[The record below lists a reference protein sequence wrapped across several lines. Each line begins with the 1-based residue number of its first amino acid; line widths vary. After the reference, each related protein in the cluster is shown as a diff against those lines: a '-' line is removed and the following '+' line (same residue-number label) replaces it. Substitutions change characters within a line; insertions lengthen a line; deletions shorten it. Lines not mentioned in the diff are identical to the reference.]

1 MQLDLPL
8 YAAAR
13 LTSGRWLVRAPNADP
28 FLPAVH
34 TVAVLED
41 EPMTIKPAHFNHP
54 RSALRTSRVP
64 QTRAEI
70 GDINWRDDL
79 LQIARLVDRLSPDR
93 DDPEAFFMKKNALAH
108 ELRRLAHWS
117 RHVR

>member
-1 MQLDLPL
+1 MTMKPVH
-8 YAAAR
+8 
-13 LTSGRWLVRAPNADP
+13 SG
-28 FLPAVH
+28 
-34 TVAVLED
+34 
-41 EPMTIKPAHFNHP
+41 HP

-93 DDPEAFFMKKNALAH
+93 DDPEAFFVKKNALAH